1 MAYGLQVSTSNGI
14 LQLDSEENS
23 RYAHIKS
30 AGTATTFTI
39 TSGDVAFIKFPTP
52 ASGAAPLYYLIN
64 TSGNTYAVRN
74 LAIPNTNTSV
84 DYVIVGTQA
93 STALPNNV
101 GSYGFQMRNSQGT
114 VSFDSRKFLTNSN
127 FEISQYVSPNAVRG
141 MGANAFNSINSPADA
156 ILTTS
161 LTAYVS
167 FNWSFIGGTIATY
180 RGIEIANGKVTNGVS
195 YTGLFYRDSRTF
207 SSLGT
212 FYFVNNSEIVLGG
225 TFST

>member
-30 AGTATTFTI
+30 SGTATTFTI

-52 ASGAAPLYYLIN
+52 SSGTARFYYLIN
-64 TSGNTYAVRN
+64 TSGNTYAVRD
-74 LAIPNTNTSV
+74 LAVPNTNASV
-84 DYVIVGTQA
+84 NYVIVGTQA
-93 STALPNNV
+93 STTLPSNAD
-101 GSYGFQMRNSQGT
+101 SYGFQMRNSQGT

-127 FEISQYVSPNAVRG
+127 FEISQYVNPNAVRG
-141 MGANAFNSINSPADA
+141 MGATNYNSINSPADA
-156 ILTTS
+156 RLTTS

-167 FNWSFIGGTIATY
+167 FNWSHLGATTATY
-180 RGIEIANGKVTNGVS
+180 RGIEIANGRVTNGVS
-195 YTGLFYRDSRTF
+195 YTGLFYKDSKTF
-207 SSLGT
+207 DIIGT
-212 FYFVNNSEIVLGG
+212 FYFVNNSEIILGG

>member
-1 MAYGLQVSTSNGI
+1 MAYGLQVSTSNGV

-52 ASGAAPLYYLIN
+52 ASGTAPLYYLIN
-64 TSGNTYAVRN
+64 ISGNTYAVRN

-93 STALPNNV
+93 STALPNNAD
-101 GSYGFQMRNSQGT
+101 SYGFQMRNSQGT

-127 FEISQYVSPNAVRG
+127 FEISQYVNPNAVRG
-141 MGANAFNSINSPADA
+141 IGANAFNSQNSPADA
-156 ILTTS
+156 RLTTS
-161 LTAYVS
+161 LTTYVS
-167 FNWSFIGGTIATY
+167 FNWSHLGATTATY

-195 YTGLFYRDSRTF
+195 YTGLFYRDSTSF
-207 SSLGT
+207 FIGT
-212 FYFVNNSEIVLGG
+212 FYFVNNSEIILGG